1 MNNALRTSLVALCA
15 TAAVCTVQAQN
26 FGGGAT
32 FTLGPLSQVGTPSNA
47 LVITSTPN
55 GFVATNTVTVSVPV
69 PASGTL
75 VYWQLDRPFTL
86 GSPTTFFTSTSI
98 DGFVAPPPGTF
109 AATSGTLRTYVIDT
123 ANNNIFAGTTSQI
136 PLSLVNG
143 ATFWPLLPPI
153 NSPSFTLPAYNFYA
167 VRQVFDLDGV
177 YLSGPGGSWVVDVPA
192 GSAITLVPE
201 LPTAALLALGGLAL
215 ALRRAAARPQR

>member
-1 MNNALRTSLVALCA
+1 MNNALRTGLFAICS
-15 TAAVCTVQAQN
+15 TAAAGALHAQN

-32 FTLGPLSQVGTPSNA
+32 FTMGPNSQVGTPTNA
-47 LVITSTPN
+47 LVVTSLPN
-55 GFVATNTVTVSVPV
+55 GFVATGTVTVSVPV
-69 PASGTL
+69 PAAGTL
-75 VYWQLDRPFTL
+75 AFWQLDRPFTL

-109 AATSGTLRTYVIDT
+109 SPTSGTLRTYVIDT
-123 ANNNIFAGTTSQI
+123 ANNNILPGTTSQI

-143 ATFWPLLPPI
+143 ATFWPLLPPT

-177 YLSGPGGSWVVDVPA
+177 YASGPGGSWVIDVPA
-192 GSAITLVPE
+192 ASTITAVPE
-201 LPTAALLALGGLAL
+201 LPTAALLALGGLVL
-215 ALRRAAARPQR
+215 AWRRAAARPRG